1 MDFTNVKFEHQD
13 ENMNIQ
19 LGDKIDI
26 NTFIEIARFKK
37 QIEFSEQ
44 YVKRV
49 KKSREVLEEMMASDE
64 LMYGITTGF
73 GALCSE
79 KISQEQTAEL
89 QENLILS
96 HAVSVGDPLNEEQV
110 RACMLMILQ
119 NLGQGYS
126 GVRFEVLEMIR
137 QFLNL
142 NLIPWM
148 PKEGSVGY
156 LAPEAHFAL
165 TLIGRGRI
173 FYQGK
178 LCTAVEVLQA
188 ENIQPIQ
195 LHAKEGLALISGT
208 TSTTALGALAL
219 YDMQNA
225 AKSADIIA
233 ALTLESLEG
242 ILVAFDERVMNVR
255 PHPEQAKTASN
266 IRRLLKDSELALQR
280 HPIKL
285 QDALSLRCIPQL
297 HGAAKKVLNDA
308 LVTIE
313 IEMNACCDNPIVW
326 YDLDL
331 DQKEIIS
338 ACNPDSSYVGLAMD
352 TAAIAATNLA
362 KMSERRNN
370 RLIDGS
376 LSGFPSFLIKQPGL
390 NSGLMIPQYTQA
402 ALLNDMRILS
412 HPATIDNTPTCGNQE
427 DYVAMVYNA
436 SKKAIS
442 VVDKLEYILAIELLS
457 AYYSQQFLLE
467 NKKHS
472 LAVETILTE
481 LQKTIQ
487 VPEKDAYIFQFITEI
502 KSMIHNGTLVSI
514 VENVIGELN

>member
-1 MDFTNVKFEHQD
+1 MNFLDLKSEYQD
-13 ENMNIQ
+13 EDMDIQ

-26 NTFIEIARFKK
+26 NAFIQIARFNKAVK
-37 QIEFSEQ
+37 FSEQ
-44 YVKRV
+44 YVSRV
-49 KKSREVLEEMMASDE
+49 KKSRSVLEEMMASDE

-73 GALCSE
+73 GSLCSE
-79 KISQEQTAEL
+79 KISSQQTAEL

-96 HAVSVGDPLNEEQV
+96 HAVSVGDPLNEEQA

-126 GVRFEVLEMIR
+126 GVRFEILDKIR
-137 QFLNL
+137 EFLNL

-156 LAPEAHFAL
+156 LAPEAHLAL
-165 TLIGRGRI
+165 TLTGRGQLYYHGELRA
-173 FYQGK
+173 
-178 LCTAVEVLQA
+178 TAEVLLA

-195 LHAKEGLALISGT
+195 LQAKEGLALISGT
-208 TSTTALGALAL
+208 TSTTALAALAL

-242 ILVAFDERVMNVR
+242 ILVAFDERVMHVR
-255 PHPEQAKTASN
+255 PHSDQAKTASN
-266 IRRLLKDSELALQR
+266 VRRLLQNSELALQR
-280 HPIKL
+280 HPTKL

-297 HGAAKKVLNDA
+297 HGAVKKILNDA

-313 IEMNACCDNPIVW
+313 IEMNSCCDNPIVW
-326 YDLDL
+326 HDQDL
-331 DQKEIIS
+331 QEIIS

-352 TAAIAATNLA
+352 SAAIAATNLA

-370 RLIDGS
+370 RLIDGN
-376 LSGFPSFLIKQPGL
+376 LSGFPSFLIQQPGL

-412 HPATIDNTPTCGNQE
+412 HPATVDNTPTCGNQE
-427 DYVAMVYNA
+427 DYVAMGYNA

-442 VVDKLEYILAIELLS
+442 IVDKLEYILAIELLS
-457 AYYSQQFLLE
+457 AYSS
-467 NKKHS
+467 H
-472 LAVETILTE
+472 
-481 LQKTIQ
+481 
-487 VPEKDAYIFQFITEI
+487 QFITTDKQRSPAVQEVI
-502 KSMIHNGTLVSI
+502 LELKKRIPLSDKDTYIFAFINEMKALIHRGELVSI
-514 VENVIGELN
+514 IENKIGQLD